1 MELRNSV
8 SQCKEGWMRVKTSG
22 LGRSIKDYLW
32 YLATLEWKFFIFC
45 FATHLILVPGLS
57 LFLFFYL
64 NTSSICR
71 FTATLELENCLRI
84 KNDYFDD
91 CSANAVRC
99 NLFWL
104 SRMMRTIMV
113 EIKHEHYSYFHSWF
127 YPDWLSGVSINPEN
141 LISSWPSL

>member
-1 MELRNSV
+1 
-8 SQCKEGWMRVKTSG
+8 MRVKTSG

-99 NLFWL
+99 NLF
-104 SRMMRTIMV
+104 
-113 EIKHEHYSYFHSWF
+113 
-127 YPDWLSGVSINPEN
+127 
-141 LISSWPSL
+141 